1 MVLSSSCAD
10 VGSPRQII
18 GVTGR
23 QTDMAFQLYNIYIVE
38 IHTL

>member
-1 MVLSSSCAD
+1 MELMVLSSSCAD

-23 QTDMAFQLYNIYIVE
+23 QTDRWTAFQLYNI
-38 IHTL
+38 